1 MRSWIGRASLA
12 FAILLGAGLFGQAV
26 ADKVVD
32 LRGLDRQ
39 IAVLDEGLFE
49 VRQEREKFR
58 RAVKDPKIV
67 VWPLQPAG
75 WRALPLKELAR
86 RVRILQA
93 LLPQVGHVYYGLAE
107 RLGVLADLARK
118 AVDAGQMSTET
129 FVYGWGKQQAR
140 QLGIEDEEYGA
151 SIAELEREMFT
162 RMKLRDRMRQTSRSG
177 GSATGGSAAAARI
190 RPGRYHGAGGF
201 ATVILTGG
209 GGSITGTYSSTYNKK
224 KPGGISFTYD
234 SACGAYSGKWWENA
248 ASRRGVLEKIR
259 VSNGG
264 KTIKATWRVT
274 VPGKL
279 GSRKLPMSKGGATFT
294 WKGAR

>member
-1 MRSWIGRASLA
+1 MRSWIGRVGLA

-67 VWPLQPAG
+67 VWPLQAAG

-107 RLGVLADLARK
+107 RLGVPADLARK

-151 SIAELEREMFT
+151 SIAELEREMFM

-177 GSATGGSAAAARI
+177 GSATGG
-190 RPGRYHGAGGF
+190 F

-209 GGSITGTYSSTYNKK
+209 GSVTGTYSSTYNKK

-234 SACGAYSGKWWENA
+234 SARGAYSGKWWENA